1 MKRLENKPSTIYD
14 AQIIIY
20 YCFLY
25 KNHRIIE
32 LTGKSR
38 ILTEFLI
45 KNNVKIIVPE
55 SIITEIKMKGFGKII
70 SDYTSS
76 KSTIEIIG
84 LKNYPTS
91 GLKYRL
97 KTKIEGNFNKMIN
110 KNWFE
115 VRPYTPQENSIDSIR
130 TFFENIEN
138 EEKLQSFL
146 TKKRRENPVPSR
158 TDMELISF
166 SKEISSPIISNDYDI
181 TCFAEEL
188 LQNGLS
194 DKIYAFKELDFYN
207 N

>member
-110 KNWFE
+110 KKSISYAKSTKSSFFS
-115 VRPYTPQENSIDSIR
+115 PHQLSCNSQLLNHESSKKTKILNINNTIINICRGKNCFSNI
-130 TFFENIEN
+130 FFI
-138 EEKLQSFL
+138 
-146 TKKRRENPVPSR
+146 
-158 TDMELISF
+158 
-166 SKEISSPIISNDYDI
+166 
-181 TCFAEEL
+181 
-188 LQNGLS
+188 
-194 DKIYAFKELDFYN
+194 
-207 N
+207 